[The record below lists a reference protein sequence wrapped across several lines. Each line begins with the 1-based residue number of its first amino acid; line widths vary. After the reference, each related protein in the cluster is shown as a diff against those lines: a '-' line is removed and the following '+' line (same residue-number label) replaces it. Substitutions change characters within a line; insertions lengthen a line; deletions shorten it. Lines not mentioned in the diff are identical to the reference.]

1 MTETTGSVRLRL
13 KPLGQHLAASSPLWG
28 WGDQLVVS
36 GASFAVLVMIAR
48 STDASQVGAFA
59 ICQSIAALLIAA
71 QDSLVTRPYSVQ
83 LYRPAG
89 TPEEHA
95 FSALALSL
103 MGGVLAAALLLAGG
117 LAASTAGGG
126 GGAIPQIA
134 AALAL
139 AAPMLL
145 LREFARR
152 YCFAHLM
159 TLQVFLLDLG
169 IAVLTVAALAYLGS
183 GGQLTLLTA
192 LVVLGISGGAGCLV
206 WLIFDRHRFKPNIR
220 QTIPTLKQSWTL
232 GKWLLS
238 GQMAMQAQGYMTHWL
253 SLLIAG
259 AAATG
264 VYAACVSII
273 AFSNPL
279 LFGFFNLLTPK
290 YVRILKDHGELTLV
304 RKAARDAV
312 LLLGLTAGFCVLVL
326 AAGETVMGLL
336 FSGPEYAGHGWL
348 LAVLSL
354 SVLASASGAP
364 ASIALMAMER
374 GRIVAGVTTATSAL
388 NVVLVWTLLSSFGLL
403 GAAFAM
409 VAAELTGSV
418 IRWGALLAISSK
430 SQPVPAMNRTGA

>member
-1 MTETTGSVRLRL
+1 MIGATGGVRLRL
-13 KPLGQHLAASSPLWG
+13 KPLGQRLAASSPLWG
-28 WGDQLVVS
+28 WGDQLLVS

-48 STDASQVGAFA
+48 WTDTSQVGAYA
-59 ICQSIAALLIAA
+59 ICQSIIALLIAA

-89 TPEEHA
+89 TPAEHA
-95 FSALALSL
+95 FSALAMSL
-103 MGGVLAAALLLAGG
+103 MGAVLASALLVVGG
-117 LAASTAGGG
+117 LAASAAGAD
-126 GGAIPQIA
+126 GAIAQVA

-139 AAPMLL
+139 AAPMFL
-145 LREFARR
+145 LREFVRR
-152 YCFAHLM
+152 YCFAQM
-159 TLQVFLLDLG
+159 MALQVFLLDLG
-169 IAVLTVAALAYLGS
+169 IALLTVAALAYLGS
-183 GGQLTLLTA
+183 GGQLTLMTA
-192 LVVLGISGGAGCLV
+192 LVALGMSCGAGCLV
-206 WLIFDRHRFKPNIR
+206 WLIHDWHRFKPNIR

-232 GKWLLS
+232 GKWLML
-238 GQMAMQAQGYMTHWL
+238 GQVAMQAQGYMTHWL

-259 AAATG
+259 TAATG

-290 YVRILKDHGELTLV
+290 YVRILKDHGEATLV

-312 LLLGLTAGFCVLVL
+312 LLLGLTAGFCVLVF

-336 FSGPEYAGHGWL
+336 FHGQEYAGHGTL

-364 ASIALMAMER
+364 AAIAVMAMER
-374 GRIVAGVTTATSAL
+374 GRVVAGVTAATSAL
-388 NVVLVWTLLSSFGLL
+388 NVVLVWTLMSNFGLL

-409 VAAELTGSV
+409 VAAELAGSV
-418 IRWGALLAISSK
+418 MRWGALLAISAK
-430 SQPVPAMNRTGA
+430 SPPVPAMNRTGA